1 MQIKLATIYFYLLLT
16 WKWHFVTTLPI
27 NSVIIYSAT
36 VSSDIPLV
44 RKLPI
49 LFNRT
54 HNLRVFAFKKTG
66 NNVRKS
72 NEIIFNIKQYNILS
86 HVIY

>member
-1 MQIKLATIYFYLLLT
+1 MG
-16 WKWHFVTTLPI
+16 
-27 NSVIIYSAT
+27 
-36 VSSDIPLV
+36 SDISLG
-44 RKLPI
+44 RKLSI

-54 HNLRVFAFKKTG
+54 HNLRVFAFKKIG

-72 NEIIFNIKQYNILS
+72 DEIIFNIKQYNILS